1 MEDGDEDAEEGDA
14 DTDVDADGGIE
25 SDDSAAGERD
35 DGCVCEVE
43 SWPVLLSLDEDDGG
57 EKEEEEEEDD
67 ETEKEKDGSRSGRA
81 LRASRCGAIEGLSV
95 SASPFLLLLVARL
108 RLLLLLPRDFRP
120 LLRAPRTRAGLSDGV
135 TAVTVA
141 VAVTSDVEGGSEVA
155 VALCETLV

>member
-57 EKEEEEEEDD
+57 EKEEED

-81 LRASRCGAIEGLSV
+81 LRASRCGAIEGLSG

-141 VAVTSDVEGGSEVA
+141 VAVTSDVESGSEVA